1 MQRCALLARQL
12 KSDVNKELEG
22 DARVLKSTL
31 FKKCNKIGSDHDE
44 LVLHLLVAPEGV
56 TPCFSS

>member
-22 DARVLKSTL
+22 DARVASFIQARRVLKSTL
-31 FKKCNKIGSDHDE
+31 FKKCNKIGSDHD
-44 LVLHLLVAPEGV
+44 
-56 TPCFSS
+56 